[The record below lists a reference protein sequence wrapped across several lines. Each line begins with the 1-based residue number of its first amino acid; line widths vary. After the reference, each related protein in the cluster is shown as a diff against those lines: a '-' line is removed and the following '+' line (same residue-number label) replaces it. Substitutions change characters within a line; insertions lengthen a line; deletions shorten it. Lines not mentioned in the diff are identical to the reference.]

1 MIHMFNQHIICNNII
16 YCHHFQKSIYIKI
29 PQKHEASELS
39 IFAITTLQLLFNM
52 HILLPSEKATTKKGI
67 CDITGPLFT
76 L

>member
-1 MIHMFNQHIICNNII
+1 MFNQHIICNNII

-52 HILLPSEKATTKKGI
+52 LILLPICKDHNKERYI
-67 CDITGPLFT
+67 CDITHLLFPL
-76 L
+76 

>member
-1 MIHMFNQHIICNNII
+1 MFNQDIICNNII

-52 HILLPSEKATTKKGI
+52 HILLPICKGHNKERYI
-67 CDITGPLFT
+67 CDITHLLFT